1 MQVEDYVV
9 RQAEAA
15 EQFEAHEPGRDGERI
30 AHSLTHGLNSLRNLV
45 FARVHDDVE
54 QLLGADSM
62 IVPVSQAKADAQT
75 KAEIELYQVAEAAA
89 IAHERNYVKLD
100 ADGWFSQWLGRLR
113 LGHLMDQPT
122 VRNRLAEYAGETIRQ
137 RELRFTNHLVKSLR
151 EANRA
156 PLVLYRLYPY
166 SIGIVTAIAFGDHF
180 GATEMRHRQRGI
192 LPSIEY
198 CRQCTGRVL
207 DNGERCQECGNPVW
221 NYKWL
226 QTDE

>member
-54 QLLGADSM
+54 QMMGADSM
-62 IVPVSQAKADAQT
+62 IVPVSQVKADAQT
-75 KAEIELYQVAEAAA
+75 KAEIELYQVAEVAA
-89 IAHERNYVKLD
+89 IVRERTYLKGD
-100 ADGWFSQWLGRLR
+100 DDWFAPWLGRLR
-113 LGHLMDQPT
+113 LGQLMEQPT
-122 VRNRLAEYAGETIRQ
+122 VSNRLAEYAGDSMRQ

-166 SIGIVTAIAFGDHF
+166 AIGIVTAVAFGDHF